1 MKILFATSEAVPFC
15 KTGGL
20 ADVLGSLPKALAAA
34 GEETAVIMPLYNKV
48 RDEFGDELRYL
59 GYTYVDLAWRH
70 EYCGVFRTERDGVS
84 FFFLDNRRYFDRP
97 RLYGEFDDAERFAFF
112 SRAVTLVA
120 DITGFSPDIIHA
132 NDWQTALIPVY
143 IADENARSG
152 RFSGVRTV
160 FTVHNVEYQGR
171 FGAEVLTDVCGLNEG
186 WLADGTLA
194 FSGDLDLMKGAL
206 ITADAVTTVSPTYAR
221 ELLSPEGAHGL
232 DAVFRLL
239 GGKLSGVL
247 NGIDTEDYDPAT
259 DKAISPHYAV
269 GRMAGKAKNKEK
281 LQGRLGMELR
291 PETPLIVM
299 VSRLVAHKGLDLVRE
314 VGDELLRDDVQ
325 LAVLGTGEGEYERY
339 LEELSRRHAGRMCFY
354 RGYDAQLARQMYAG
368 ADLFLMPS
376 RSEPCGLS
384 QLIAMRYGA
393 VPVVRET
400 GGLRDTVH
408 AFEDWC
414 GKGNG
419 FTFAAYNAGDMLYV
433 LRQACALYR
442 EDKKKFSRVRRN
454 AMTDDHGWARS
465 ALEYRTLYRRLCGG
479 ETDAPEKS

>member
-34 GEETAVIMPLYNKV
+34 GEDVAVVLPLYNV
-48 RDEFGDELRYL
+48 VWDAFGSELTYL

-70 EYCGVFRTERDGVS
+70 EYCGVFRCEREGVK

-112 SRAVTLVA
+112 SRAVPEMLTLM
-120 DITGFSPDIIHA
+120 DFHPDVIHC

-143 IADENARSG
+143 LADENARSD
-152 RFSGVRTV
+152 RFSDVRTV

-171 FGAEVLTDVCGLNEG
+171 FGAEVLTDVCGLNAG
-186 WLADGTLA
+186 WMADGTLA
-194 FSGDLDLMKGAL
+194 YAGDVNFMKGAIL
-206 ITADAVTTVSPTYAR
+206 TADAVTTVSPTYAR
-221 ELLSPEGAHGL
+221 ELLRPEGAHGL
-232 DAVFRLL
+232 DGVFRVAEY
-239 GGKLSGVL
+239 KFSGVL
-247 NGIDTEDYDPAT
+247 NGIDTEDYDPAK
-259 DKAISPHYAV
+259 DAAISPHYTA
-269 GRMAGKAKNKEK
+269 GRLTGKAKNKEK
-281 LQGRLGMELR
+281 LQKRLGLSVR
-291 PETPLIVM
+291 PDVPLIVM
-299 VSRLVAHKGLDLVRE
+299 VSRLVSHKGLDLVCA
-314 VGDELLRDDVQ
+314 VGDALLQGEVQ
-325 LAVLGTGEGEYERY
+325 LAVLGTGEWDYEQY
-339 LEELSRRHAGRMCFY
+339 FEGLLRRHPGYASFY

-408 AFEDWC
+408 AFEAWC

-419 FTFAAYNAGDMLYV
+419 FTFAAYNADDMLYV
-433 LRQACALYR
+433 LREACALYR
-442 EDKKKFSRVRRN
+442 DDPKQFAKVRKN
-454 AMTDDHGWARS
+454 AMTEEHGWGVS
-465 ALEYRTLYRRLCGG
+465 AEEYLGIYRRLCGL
-479 ETDAPEKS
+479 A